1 MRVDVLADG
10 KLVGGD
16 DPLALVADVDEDL
29 VVVDAH
35 DTAGDDLALLE
46 GGEGGVVV
54 RDDLTVDFQQQA
66 VATFDDLRV
75 RGRGVEG
82 LGHVTA

>member
-1 MRVDVLADG
+1 VRVDVLADG

-29 VVVDAH
+29 VVVDPY
-35 DTAGDDLALLE
+35 DTAGDDFALLE
-46 GGEGGVVV
+46 GGERRVVV
-54 RDDLTVDFQQQA
+54 GDDLPVDFEKQA
-66 VATFDDLRV
+66 VGAVDDLRV
-75 RGRGVEG
+75 HWRVEG